1 MLQSTRPA
9 LLHSYEHHHLAASR
23 WHDFEV
29 RPDDI
34 IISTSYKAG
43 TTWMQTIVGNIIF
56 QEAGPPAPIGDLS
69 PWLDMRVVP
78 EEQMKQALAA
88 ASSAGKDLHE
98 ALKKGA
104 EECAQTSSK
113 LASAARESDRL
124 RKKLEDVRGERDG
137 LVQKSRDFER
147 VLAEKGSLETRLAMA
162 AEVAMAQEEA
172 IAGLEKK
179 LEEA

>member
-1 MLQSTRPA
+1 MTER
-9 LLHSYEHHHLAASR
+9 HSFTPR
-23 WHDFEV
+23 
-29 RPDDI
+29 
-34 IISTSYKAG
+34 T
-43 TTWMQTIVGNIIF
+43 
-56 QEAGPPAPIGDLS
+56 QEALGRTLEATRNAMAGVDENVRILKEGRERAEKRIEVL
-69 PWLDMRVVP
+69 
-78 EEQMKQALAA
+78 EEELAQTKQALAA
-88 ASSAGKDLHE
+88 ATSAGKDLHE